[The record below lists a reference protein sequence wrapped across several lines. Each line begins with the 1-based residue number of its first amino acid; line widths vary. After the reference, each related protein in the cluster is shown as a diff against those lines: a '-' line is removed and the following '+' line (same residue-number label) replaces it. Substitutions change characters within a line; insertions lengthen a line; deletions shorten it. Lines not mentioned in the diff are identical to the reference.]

1 MVGERG
7 RNNNLMA
14 GKIGRNNILRL
25 DPRCKLFMLLVG
37 NLLLFF
43 HVNLVTEVV
52 LMLCFLVPFMLSAKW
67 KTAVRFAAT
76 YLVLLAADIWLV
88 PAAEGVV
95 LSFVSLL
102 AVGIRMMFPCIVTG
116 AYAFSTTSVSEF
128 VCALRKMKVPE
139 AVVIPC
145 MVVIRFFPT
154 VREDYRQIKNSMA
167 LRGLGGTALDVVC
180 HPMRRLEYVVIP
192 LLMNSN
198 NVAQDLS
205 VAALTKGLG
214 MEGEHTSMTQIRM
227 RAVDYIYM
235 AVCAAPLCAYIA
247 M

>member
-1 MVGERG
+1 MACENS
-7 RNNNLMA
+7 RNDV
-14 GKIGRNNILRL
+14 LRL
-25 DPRCKLFMLLVG
+25 DPRTKLFMLLLG

-43 HVNLVTEVV
+43 HVNLITEVI
-52 LMLCFLVPFMLSAKW
+52 LMVCFFVPFVLSGKW
-67 KTAVRFAAT
+67 KNALRLAIT

-88 PAAEGVV
+88 PVAGGVA

-102 AVGIRMMFPCIVTG
+102 AVGIRMMFPCLLTG
-116 AYAFSTTSVSEF
+116 AYAFTTTSVSEF

-154 VREDYRQIKNSMA
+154 VREGYRQIKNSLE
-167 LRGLGGTALDVVC
+167 LRGIGGTAMDAVR
-180 HPMRRLEYVVIP
+180 HPMKRLEYVVIP

-227 RAVDYIYM
+227 RAVDYVYM
-235 AVCAAPLCAYIA
+235 VVCALPLCGFLV

>member
-1 MVGERG
+1 MLGENN
-7 RNNNLMA
+7 RNSV
-14 GKIGRNNILRL
+14 LRL
-25 DPRCKLFMLLVG
+25 DPRTKLFMLLLG

-43 HVNLVTEVV
+43 HVNLLTEVILMVCFFLPFV
-52 LMLCFLVPFMLSAKW
+52 LSEKW
-67 KTAVRFAAT
+67 KNVVRLAII

-88 PAAEGVV
+88 PVADGVV
-95 LSFVSLL
+95 LGFVSLL
-102 AVGIRMMFPCIVTG
+102 AVGIRMMFPCFLTG
-116 AYAFSTTSVSEF
+116 AYAFTTTSVSEF

-154 VREDYRQIKNSMA
+154 VREDYRQIKNSLE
-167 LRGLGGTALDVVC
+167 LRGICGTAIDAVC
-180 HPMRRLEYVVIP
+180 HPMKRLEYVVIP

-227 RAVDYIYM
+227 RAVDYMYM
-235 AVCAAPLCAYIA
+235 VVCAVPLCVFVV

>member
-1 MVGERG
+1 
-7 RNNNLMA
+7 MA
-14 GKIGRNNILRL
+14 VNKSQKYILRL

-43 HVNLVTEVV
+43 HVNLMTEVV
-52 LMLCFLVPFMLSAKW
+52 LMLWFLVPFLLSGKW
-67 KTAVRFAAT
+67 KNALRLGGIYA
-76 YLVLLAADIWLV
+76 VLLAADIWLV
-88 PAAEGVV
+88 PAAGGMV
-95 LSFVSLL
+95 LSFVSLI

-116 AYAFSTTSVSEF
+116 AYAFTTTSVSEF
-128 VCALRKMKVPE
+128 VCALRKMRVPE

-154 VREDYRQIKNSMA
+154 VKEDYRQIKNSMA
-167 LRGLGGTALDVVC
+167 LRGIGGACAASNPLK
-180 HPMRRLEYVVIP
+180 RLEYVVIP

-214 MEGEHTSMTQIRM
+214 IEGKHTSMTQIRM
-227 RAVDYIYM
+227 RLVDYFYM
-235 AVCAAPLCAYIA
+235 LVCVVLAQ
-247 M
+247 MNTFV